1 MASKVGLLTVK
12 STGHVLSIFS
22 IGKLPD
28 EPPPAASLVTDRLL
42 VRDPDTGEIAASV
55 EPRWLETVLLDVP
68 RDAIVSPR
76 SYRVEKD
83 PQDPDTKTISLQT
96 ATVAGIAPT
105 TSGVPAT
112 LAAASATPLKAW
124 VQVESLS
131 PPDVLNAEGAFP
143 VVTSSGTHTLTVPL
157 SIPAGQY
164 SVVVAVEG
172 YALYEELNVAV
183 P

>member
-22 IGKLPD
+22 MGKLPE
-28 EPPPAASLVTDRLL
+28 EPPPATSLVTDRLL

-55 EPRWLETVLLDVP
+55 EPRWLETVLLDAP

-76 SYRVEKD
+76 GYRVEKD
-83 PQDPDTKTISLQT
+83 PQDPNRKTISLQAAAVT
-96 ATVAGIAPT
+96 SINPT
-105 TSGVPAT
+105 TSGVPIT
-112 LAAASATPLKAW
+112 LAAASGTPLKAW

-131 PPDVLNAEGAFP
+131 PPNVLNAEGGYR
-143 VVTSSGTHTLTVPL
+143 VITSGTTHTLTVPL
-157 SIPAGQY
+157 SIPPGQY
-164 SVVVAVEG
+164 GIVVAVEG
-172 YALYEELNVAV
+172 YALYQELNVAV